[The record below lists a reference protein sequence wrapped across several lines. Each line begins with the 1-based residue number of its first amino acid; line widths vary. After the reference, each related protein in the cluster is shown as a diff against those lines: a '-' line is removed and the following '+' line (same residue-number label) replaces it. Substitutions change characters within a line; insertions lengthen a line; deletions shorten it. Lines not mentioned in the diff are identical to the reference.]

1 MGFLAPTEAQ
11 AQRAL
16 HAANHFYLGLLYQG
30 GASACML
37 HRDARAMAE
46 ACRRARRQPQRALPE
61 RKLSSSSV
69 LSPSALSSSSELSP
83 SPGDPDAERAA
94 QQVIQQTRA
103 EQAELAARPP
113 PVATAA
119 RPKAKAKGKAKGKAK
134 CTAATA
140 KAAGRSKPAAPKR
153 KLKKATGAAATG
165 APRQGKWLDFLREFM
180 QRPDVR
186 SIPSADLR
194 MQACSDAY
202 WLAGNTCTKCRG
214 DGCAKCRERA
224 IRLGMP
230 DAKAKA

>member
-1 MGFLAPTEAQ
+1 MAVRVFPSLPS
-11 AQRAL
+11 R
-16 HAANHFYLGLLYQG
+16 NV
-30 GASACML
+30 SAY
-37 HRDARAMAE
+37 RS
-46 ACRRARRQPQRALPE
+46 
-61 RKLSSSSV
+61 K
-69 LSPSALSSSSELSP
+69 SE
-83 SPGDPDAERAA
+83 
-94 QQVIQQTRA
+94 QFIK
-103 EQAELAARPP
+103 
-113 PVATAA
+113 ATP
-119 RPKAKAKGKAKGKAK
+119 R
-134 CTAATA
+134 
-140 KAAGRSKPAAPKR
+140 RSKPAGPKR